1 MSFKRQSFIAKGVG
15 DLIPPYPLA
24 AAASVEVE
32 VVIQAAPTTAA
43 RVMWAGIRIMPGL
56 TAITAAQI
64 GAMRRTSPRFR
75 AVSSRMEPRTAV
87 STAGITHHDLQ

>member
-1 MSFKRQSFIAKGVG
+1 MLKKNFLFLTRKNLPEAAVLKRERGQGF
-15 DLIPPYPLA
+15 DPPTPLA

-43 RVMWAGIRIMPGL
+43 RVVWASIRVMPGL

-64 GAMRRTSPRFR
+64 GATR
-75 AVSSRMEPRTAV
+75 
-87 STAGITHHDLQ
+87 